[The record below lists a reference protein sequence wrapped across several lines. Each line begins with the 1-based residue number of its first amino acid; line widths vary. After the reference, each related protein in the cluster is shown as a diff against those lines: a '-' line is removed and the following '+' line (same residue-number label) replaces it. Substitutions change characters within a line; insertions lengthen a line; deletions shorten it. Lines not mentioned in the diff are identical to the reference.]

1 MFLFMPWL
9 KIPSVLYQKSTTKL
23 CFGVNRLN
31 FPGKRHPS
39 LLSPLALGIAGACAV
54 LLAGDWSLRATGLA
68 AALAIA
74 GVFLARRNA
83 GAHRAQRLMLEN
95 YLAEQQD
102 FGVKVVP
109 VWAGHVETARAQMDS
124 AVEVLAMRFSAI
136 VDRLEQAVHVTNLS
150 TQSIDGE
157 RVAAVVGGG

>member
-1 MFLFMPWL
+1 M
-9 KIPSVLYQKSTTKL
+9 
-23 CFGVNRLN
+23 N

-95 YLAEQQD
+95 YLAGQQD

-124 AVEVLAMRFSAI
+124 AVEVHAMRFSAI

-150 TQSIDGE
+150 TQSIDGADNGLVAVLAE
-157 RVAAVVGGG
+157 SEQRLAAVAATQSSAMHSSCWPA